1 MIEHGLD
8 DYTVMSISGHSS
20 TRMLER
26 YAHPPVERT
35 RAALETF
42 DSPGHKLARKTLQR
56 RRTTKRGSRSCLIS

>member
-26 YAHPPVERT
+26 YTHPTLER
-35 RAALETF
+35 RMAALETF
-42 DSPGHKLARKTLQR
+42 DSLAQIGHKNARTIPYKQKSRPKT
-56 RRTTKRGSRSCLIS
+56 TFS

>member
-26 YAHPPVERT
+26 YTHPTLER
-35 RAALETF
+35 RIAALETF
-42 DSPGHKLARKTLQR
+42 NLSTKLCTAK
-56 RRTTKRGSRSCLIS
+56 

>member
-26 YAHPPVERT
+26 YTHPTLER
-35 RAALETF
+35 RIAALETF
-42 DSPGHKLARKTLQR
+42 NLSTKLCTA
-56 RRTTKRGSRSCLIS
+56 KRGSRSCLIC